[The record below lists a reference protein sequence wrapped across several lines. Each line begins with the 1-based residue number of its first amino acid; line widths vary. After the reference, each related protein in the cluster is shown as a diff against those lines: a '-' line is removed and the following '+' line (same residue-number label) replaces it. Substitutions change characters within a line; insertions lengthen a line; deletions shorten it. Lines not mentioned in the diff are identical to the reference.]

1 MPIYTV
7 SFNVIH
13 THLGGSIEVEA
24 DSADEAC
31 SRVGEMD
38 PGELE
43 NRASEATTEIEA
55 WIEGAESGCGAAHAA
70 WAMAQTI
77 PAGTR
82 VRILPPRN
90 AAGNIIPDKYQL
102 AGKLGTAV
110 KQTGESSILI
120 LLDIGGEWR
129 VDLDRVAVTRHRA

>member
-70 WAMAQTI
+70 
-77 PAGTR
+77 
-82 VRILPPRN
+82 
-90 AAGNIIPDKYQL
+90 
-102 AGKLGTAV
+102 
-110 KQTGESSILI
+110 
-120 LLDIGGEWR
+120 
-129 VDLDRVAVTRHRA
+129 